1 MIMAIPGDCPDF
13 GHRAPRGCSK
23 NGTVPLNATDW
34 VIFGSRAVFDDVQ
47 PVIEPYRESP
57 VACRD
62 FDPRAADIA
71 RQLCGLI
78 SRHLPSIRAEHV
90 GSTSVPGCGGRG
102 IIDLLVSGSEGD
114 LETIGQLLAHLG
126 FQQGDEALFPPHP
139 PAYRGTWMHNGEPY
153 LVHAHVLP
161 AGANEIDSMRF
172 FRSCLRSDAE
182 LMKAYV
188 KQKKAILAGGA
199 NATEYARQKGEFLNM
214 VLG

>member
-1 MIMAIPGDCPDF
+1 M
-13 GHRAPRGCSK
+13 
-23 NGTVPLNATDW
+23 
-34 VIFGSRAVFDDVQ
+34 FDDVQ
-47 PVIEPYRESP
+47 PVVEAYREPP

-71 RQLCGLI
+71 RQICGLI

-102 IIDLLVSGSEGD
+102 IIDLLVSGTEGE
-114 LETIGQLLAHLG
+114 LEAIRQLLDR
-126 FQQGDEALFPPHP
+126 FSFRQGGEPLFPPHP
-139 PAYRGTWMHNGEPY
+139 PAYRGTWMYNGEPF

-161 AGANEIDSMRF
+161 AGADEIDSMRF
-172 FRSCLRSDAE
+172 LRSCLRSDAE

-188 KQKKAILAGGA
+188 KQKKAILKGGA
-199 NATEYARQKGEFLNM
+199 DPAEYSQKKGEFLKM